1 MCVDPV
7 SMSAMTAAL
16 LGGSTAAA
24 GTAATAGTIGAGAA
38 AASTASAAAL
48 GGIELASIPLMS
60 AAASTPAWMGY
71 TSLAMTGL
79 SGAAG
84 AYGAIQS
91 AEAQAASDRF
101 NAQVADINAK
111 QAERNAQLTSE
122 AGNAEVAMQ
131 GRKNKATVGSI
142 KANQAGSGISVN
154 DGSALDVRTSA
165 AELGQLDA
173 LTIRS
178 NATKE
183 AYSYGVQ
190 QTSFENQSNLE
201 NFSADAAE
209 KAGAIG
215 AGSTLLG
222 AASEGFANYAK
233 YKSAGGF
240 NI

>member
-1 MCVDPV
+1 MAFAIP
-7 SMSAMTAAL
+7 AAL
-16 LGGSTAAA
+16 AAALGTTTATA
-24 GTAATAGTIGAGAA
+24 GTAAGISAGAA

-48 GGIELASIPLMS
+48 GGIELASIPL
-60 AAASTPAWMGY
+60 AAAATTPAWMGY
-71 TSLAMTGL
+71 TSLALTGL

-111 QAERNAQLTSE
+111 QAERNAQLSSE

-131 GRKNKATVGSI
+131 GRKNKATVGAI

-190 QTSFENQSNLE
+190 KTSFENQSNLE

-240 NI
+240 TV